1 MLQRLAFLGCSFG
14 TGVFSAFNNFT
25 LTLWLAPFASSY
37 LLISL
42 LGNSRAFV
50 GALVSPAVGG
60 WSDRVW
66 LGRLGRRRPFIL
78 AGTVLAGLGMALTP
92 AVAGIALPFDAAWL
106 PREVALLGPAIVLIL
121 LYTAWYNAADDIHQ
135 ALLVDITTVQQR
147 NRLSGL
153 SVVTH
158 FAGQVAILL
167 LGFALWSDGVPGWAF
182 GFTAALMMIGALVT
196 VVGVREALPPDPL
209 LTPPWGRC
217 AARTSAPP
225 TSSATRDPHGIAME
239 RGSTD
244 GACSSLSIV
253 RETGGTDTRGSPLHR
268 SGEGLGVGPPSR
280 GALVFGLV
288 YFCYWSGVNAVMPL
302 ISVYTQD
309 ILGASV
315 GEAQLLPALLLLSTA
330 TLALPMS
337 WLGDRYGR
345 KRVMT
350 AGYAIVGGCG
360 LAGLVIT
367 TREQGAVVFLLA
379 GIGNAASMVLTV
391 PLLAELVPAP
401 RIGAATGLLAASGS
415 LAAPIASL
423 VAGIFSDL
431 YGPRAIFGLMAIM
444 IALALALMPAVR
456 KPTSISHPKMA

>member
-1 MLQRLAFLGCSFG
+1 MRQRLAYLGCSFG

-25 LTLWLAPFASSY
+25 LTLWLAAFTDSY
-37 LLISL
+37 LLLGL

-66 LGRLGRRRPFIL
+66 LGWLGRRRPFIL
-78 AGTVLAGLGMALTP
+78 AGTLLAGLGMALTP
-92 AVAGIALPFDAAWL
+92 MVAALPITLDLDWV
-106 PREVALLGPAIVLIL
+106 PRDMVLLGPAVVAIL

-135 ALLVDITTVQQR
+135 ALLVDVAPERER
-147 NRLSGL
+147 NRWAAR

-167 LGFALWSDGVPGWAF
+167 LGFAVWSEAVPSWAF
-182 GFTAALMMIGALVT
+182 AFTGALLVIGALVT
-196 VVGVREALPPDPL
+196 VLGVRETPTPQPP
-209 LTPPWGRC
+209 PPRQGDGER
-217 AARTSAPP
+217 AAMSAGAMSRAP
-225 TSSATRDPHGIAME
+225 TGSDVVGAGFIAPADAAPTRWFTFP
-239 RGSTD
+239 
-244 GACSSLSIV
+244 
-253 RETGGTDTRGSPLHR
+253 
-268 SGEGLGVGPPSR
+268 R
-280 GALVFGLV
+280 GAMAFGLV

-302 ISVYTQD
+302 VSVYTQH

-315 GEAQLLPALLLLSTA
+315 GEAQLLPALLLISTA
-330 TLALPMS
+330 VLALPMG

-350 AGYAIVGGCG
+350 AGYAIMGLCG

-367 TREQGAVVFLLA
+367 TKEQGAVIFLVA
-379 GIGNAASMVLTV
+379 GIGNAASMVLTI

-415 LAAPIASL
+415 LAAPLASI
-423 VAGIFSDL
+423 VAGTLSDL
-431 YGPRAIFGLMAIM
+431 YGPRAIFGLMAVM
-444 IALALALMPAVR
+444 IVLALLLMPAVR
-456 KPTSISHPKMA
+456 RPALTLTEKG

>member
-1 MLQRLAFLGCSFG
+1 MRQRLAYLGCSFG

-25 LTLWLAPFASSY
+25 LTLWLVAFTDSY
-37 LLISL
+37 LLLGL

-66 LGRLGRRRPFIL
+66 LGWLGRRRPFIL
-78 AGTVLAGLGMALTP
+78 AGTLLAGLGMALTP
-92 AVAGIALPFDAAWL
+92 VVATSSLTFGIDWL
-106 PREVALLGPAIVLIL
+106 PRDVIALGPAIVAIL

-135 ALLVDITTVQQR
+135 ALLVDVASERER
-147 NRLSGL
+147 NRLAAR

-167 LGFALWSDGVPGWAF
+167 LGFAVWSESVPAWAF
-182 GFTAALMMIGALVT
+182 AFTGALLVLGALVT
-196 VVGVREALPPDPL
+196 VLGVRETN
-209 LTPPWGRC
+209 LTPRV
-217 AARTSAPP
+217 APSP
-225 TSSATRDPHGIAME
+225 AGESSRAWLRFP
-239 RGSTD
+239 
-244 GACSSLSIV
+244 
-253 RETGGTDTRGSPLHR
+253 
-268 SGEGLGVGPPSR
+268 R

-302 ISVYTQD
+302 VSIYTQH

-315 GEAQLLPALLLLSTA
+315 GEAQLLPALLLVST
-330 TLALPMS
+330 TVLALPMG

-350 AGYAIVGGCG
+350 AGYAIMGVCG

-367 TREQGAVVFLLA
+367 TKEQGAVIFLLA
-379 GIGNAASMVLTV
+379 GVGNAASMVLTI

-401 RIGAATGLLAASGS
+401 RIGTATGLLAASGS
-415 LAAPIASL
+415 VAAPLASL
-423 VAGIFSDL
+423 VAGTLSDL
-431 YGPRAIFGLMAIM
+431 YGPRAIFGMMAVM
-444 IALALALMPAVR
+444 IALALMLMSAIQQ
-456 KPTSISHPKMA
+456 PTPEITEKC

>member
-1 MLQRLAFLGCSFG
+1 MRQRLAYLGCSFG

-25 LTLWLAPFASSY
+25 LTLWLAAFTDSY
-37 LLISL
+37 LVLGL

-66 LGRLGRRRPFIL
+66 LGWLGRRRPFIL
-78 AGTVLAGLGMALTP
+78 AGTVVAGLGMALTP
-92 AVAGIALPFDAAWL
+92 QVAGS
-106 PREVALLGPAIVLIL
+106 LGPIVVVIL

-135 ALLVDITTVQQR
+135 ALLVDITSERER
-147 NRLSGL
+147 NRLAAR
-153 SVVTH
+153 SVVVH

-167 LGFALWSDGVPGWAF
+167 LGFAVWSEAVPDWAF
-182 GFTAALMMIGALVT
+182 SFTGALLVLGALVT
-196 VVGVREALPPDPL
+196 VLGVKETNRAPRE
-209 LTPPWGRC
+209 
-217 AARTSAPP
+217 PP
-225 TSSATRDPHGIAME
+225 TPCPPPSYHGASRLRRLSTAPQAGEGEQTRDWPAVSPFPAAG
-239 RGSTD
+239 RG
-244 GACSSLSIV
+244 
-253 RETGGTDTRGSPLHR
+253 GGGYS
-268 SGEGLGVGPPSR
+268 

-302 ISVYTQD
+302 VSVYTQH

-315 GEAQLLPALLLLSTA
+315 GEAQLLPALLLIST
-330 TLALPMS
+330 TVMALPMG

-350 AGYAIVGGCG
+350 AGYAIVGLCG

-367 TREQGAVVFLLA
+367 TKEQGAVVFLLA
-379 GIGNAASMVLTV
+379 GVGNAASMVLTI
-391 PLLAELVPAP
+391 PLLAELVPGP

-415 LAAPIASL
+415 VAAPLASLAAGAL
-423 VAGIFSDL
+423 SDL
-431 YGPRAIFGLMAIM
+431 YGPRAIFGLMAVM

-456 KPTSISHPKMA
+456 RSTPVMAEKC